1 MPWLISTG
9 GEAALDRSVR
19 VAQNVLTANSKT
31 KGDVIEAMLWKPS
44 ATFEL
49 SLVWFCLENNI
60 SIFQYIDFYL

>member
-1 MPWLISTG
+1 MPRLISTG
-9 GEAALDRSVR
+9 GEVALDHSVQ
-19 VAQNVLTANSKT
+19 VAQSVLTANSKT

-49 SLVWFCLENNI
+49 TLVWFCLENNK